1 MPTQTIYKHVKPNIS
16 LEARVHLLKV
26 TVEYLGHIREISG
39 NKREEEVE
47 IKEDD
52 SVAELLTVLSEKY
65 GETFKKSIYEPN
77 GTDIK
82 SNFIATINGY
92 LLNQL
97 NGIQTKLKNG
107 DHMTIMPIVSGG

>member
-1 MPTQTIYKHVKPNIS
+1 M
-16 LEARVHLLKV
+16 KV

-97 NGIQTKLKNG
+97 NGIKTKLKNG
-107 DHMTIMPIVSGG
+107 DHITIMPIVSGG